1 MRNRGKIIY
10 TLFSDNFDR
19 AFPPISIIFD
29 YNDYILEFDFSVES
43 EQQSFPQKRK
53 RKDLSIFPNFYKIC

>member
-29 YNDYILEFDFSVES
+29 YNEFDFSVES
-43 EQQSFPQKRK
+43 EQRSFPQKRK